1 MSISNYLE
9 NKILT
14 DNLTGSYLSLHTADP
29 GETGTSEVTGGTYS
43 RKSWT
48 FSGPTNGVVTLS
60 TTVLFT
66 GMPACTVTHFG
77 VWDAASGGNF
87 LWSGPASASKTYSA
101 GGTADTA
108 EITSGTF
115 TITVD

>member
-29 GETGTSEVTGGTYS
+29 GETGTSEVTGGSYS

-48 FSGPTNGVVTLS
+48 FSGPTNGVITS
-60 TTVLFT
+60 SATVLFT
-66 GMPACTVTHFG
+66 GMPAVSVTHFG
-77 VWDAASGGNF
+77 VWDAATGGNC
-87 LWSGPASASKTYSA
+87 LWTGPATASKTYGA
-101 GGTADTA
+101 GDTA
-108 EITSGTF
+108 EITSGTLTV
-115 TITVD
+115 TID